1 MTYTNVFSA
10 DEIPPAESSY
20 VAYVITAN
28 TQLGWPAYAGENSLA
43 VASFVELSGAGGFS
57 IALPPASQVSVGEP
71 VILVNRSAGNFP
83 VTDYAGNSLM
93 LLVPGVSQLFY
104 ITDNTTA
111 AGTWGQLT
119 YGAGSSSVAAG
130 ALAGMGTKAIGET
143 LAVAAPV
150 LVTPVGITIDDNHRG
165 QVIEFTGGAG
175 NITLNSVSSYSADF
189 FCYVKNSGTGTLATD
204 AYVAGGNTID
214 GSGSLGLQP
223 GESFMLVSDSSS
235 AWLTVGYGRSTIYQ
249 FSTLALD
256 VSAGGTF
263 TLSSAQASNKMITV
277 TGNPS
282 TAVTIVVP
290 AVTSVYYIAN
300 NLSTAQNVTF
310 KTASGTGSAVSQ
322 TQRAV
327 MLCDGTNVTSAQ
339 TAPAT
344 SVQSLID
351 GSVALPS
358 LNFSSKSNTGLYK
371 FSSQGIGLT
380 VNGVAQATSNGAG
393 FEFPL
398 GATTGGV
405 PYLTT
410 AGLTAAIGTTIQAY
424 NANYVKSDTIQAFTK
439 PQRST
444 PITDNDLSFDL
455 SLGQNFT
462 CAVAGA
468 GTLGFTNLVAG
479 QSGTVLLTNNSGYAI
494 AKLATVKTDTKFI
507 ATISS
512 AGVYRLSYYTD
523 GVSVYV
529 TTSGALA

>member
-1 MTYTNVFSA
+1 MTFTNVFSA
-10 DEIPPAESSY
+10 DELPPAESSY

-28 TQLGWPAYAGENSLA
+28 TQLGWPAYDGENSLA
-43 VASFVELSGAGGFS
+43 VARFVELSGAGGFS
-57 IALPPASQVSVGEP
+57 IALPPANQVSVGEP

-104 ITDNTTA
+104 VTDNTTA

-143 LAVAAPV
+143 LAVATPV
-150 LVTPVGITIDDNHRG
+150 LVTPVGITIDDSHRG

-175 NITLNSVSSYSADF
+175 NITLNSVASYSTDF
-189 FCYVKNSGTGTLATD
+189 FCYVKNSGTGTLSTN

-223 GESFMLVSDSSS
+223 GESFMLISDSSS

-263 TLSSAQASNKMITV
+263 TLSSAQASNKMITM

-358 LNFSSKSNTGLYK
+358 LNFSSKLNTGLYK
-371 FSSQGIGLT
+371 YSTQGIGIS
-380 VNGVAQATSNGAG
+380 VNGVAQLTTNGAG
-393 FEFPL
+393 VEFPL
-398 GATTGGV
+398 GATKLGSEYLHPSTIGV
-405 PYLTT
+405 TV
-410 AGLTAAIGTTIQAY
+410 QAY
-424 NANYVKSDTIQAFTK
+424 NANYAKTNTPQSFSA

-444 PITDNDLSFDL
+444 PVADNDMNFDL
-455 SLGQNFT
+455 NAGQNFT
-462 CAVAGA
+462 CTPTANS
-468 GTLGFTNLVAG
+468 TLTFTNLIAG
-479 QSGTVLLTNNSGYAI
+479 QSGTILLVNTANYTFTKTTGVKSDTNFTSKISGTGTYR
-494 AKLATVKTDTKFI
+494 
-507 ATISS
+507 ISYFVN
-512 AGVYRLSYYTD
+512 GGY
-523 GVSVYV
+523 VYV
-529 TTSGALA
+529 TTSGGLV